1 MSQLDP
7 CGFLSPLFAL
17 ETQQPKSL
25 ESLEPWNMAEVK
37 SVLGPG
43 ALVRAMSRLQC
54 SVYVQFLARVKH
66 ETQTCSVRAQVV
78 LVVQPGAD

>member
-43 ALVRAMSRLQC
+43 ALVRAMSRL
-54 SVYVQFLARVKH
+54 ARVKH